1 MSCIMCQYGLAVCG
15 HVGVAMQA
23 SGVLFITRGGT
34 CVRARQAVVESDVI
48 SRQRRTCLNLSVS
61 TCFFIAD
68 SLVVTHVEF
77 PTFLSFES
85 ETCRVS
91 GIWET
96 RG

>member
-1 MSCIMCQYGLAVCG
+1 VSELVRK
-15 HVGVAMQA
+15 HV
-23 SGVLFITRGGT
+23 
-34 CVRARQAVVESDVI
+34 
-48 SRQRRTCLNLSVS
+48 
-61 TCFFIAD
+61 FFIAD

>member
-1 MSCIMCQYGLAVCG
+1 VATRVC
-15 HVGVAMQA
+15 
-23 SGVLFITRGGT
+23 
-34 CVRARQAVVESDVI
+34 ARVQAVVSRMLLATDV
-48 SRQRRTCLNLSVS
+48 SELVRKHV
-61 TCFFIAD
+61 FFIAD

>member
-1 MSCIMCQYGLAVCG
+1 MCQCGLAVCG
-15 HVGVAMQA
+15 HVGVATQA

-34 CVRARQAVVESDVI
+34 CVCARQAVVESNVI
-48 SRQRRTCLNLSVS
+48 SRRRRTCLNLSVS
-61 TCFFIAD
+61 TCFLAD
-68 SLVVTHVEF
+68 SLVVIHVEF
-77 PTFLSFES
+77 PTFFSFES

>member
-1 MSCIMCQYGLAVCG
+1 MSELVRE
-15 HVGVAMQA
+15 HV
-23 SGVLFITRGGT
+23 
-34 CVRARQAVVESDVI
+34 
-48 SRQRRTCLNLSVS
+48 
-61 TCFFIAD
+61 FFIAD

>member
-1 MSCIMCQYGLAVCG
+1 VSELVRR
-15 HVGVAMQA
+15 HV
-23 SGVLFITRGGT
+23 F
-34 CVRARQAVVESDVI
+34 
-48 SRQRRTCLNLSVS
+48 CL
-61 TCFFIAD
+61 AD

-91 GIWET
+91 GMWET

>member
-1 MSCIMCQYGLAVCG
+1 MSEL
-15 HVGVAMQA
+15 
-23 SGVLFITRGGT
+23 
-34 CVRARQAVVESDVI
+34 VRKARVF
-48 SRQRRTCLNLSVS
+48 L
-61 TCFFIAD
+61 AD
-68 SLVVTHVEF
+68 SLVVIHVEF

>member
-1 MSCIMCQYGLAVCG
+1 MR
-15 HVGVAMQA
+15 A
-23 SGVLFITRGGT
+23 SGSS
-34 CVRARQAVVESDVI
+34 ESDVI

-61 TCFFIAD
+61 TCFLAD
-68 SLVVTHVEF
+68 SLVVIHVEF